1 MKNQTYYPL
10 VLAIILASCKSQD
23 QFVSPEKLNYDGE
36 ERQLLLKG
44 ITIQYLPSERFGI
57 KSSNKKLKLIA
68 VKIENETNEE
78 IILRQPLLQIK
89 KGNGTEIHLVNPT
102 VRLDWEKGSGRDFVF
117 YSLRDFKLTYRR
129 EEIESKKL
137 KPGIEAFSNGQ
148 GLENVLLLGAADFAL
163 RKRNLKKYKKPF
175 YSAIFQK
182 AIPPKTS
189 VYGFIPIEDN
199 DQSRLIF
206 GYNSSAEEAN
216 AK

>member
-1 MKNQTYYPL
+1 MKNQTFYPL
-10 VLAIILASCKSQD
+10 VLAIILASCKSQAL
-23 QFVSPEKLNYDGE
+23 FVSPEKLNYDGE

-44 ITIQYLPSERFGI
+44 VTIQYLPSERFGV

-117 YSLRDFKLTYRR
+117 YSLRDFKLTYRK

-137 KPGIEAFSNGQ
+137 KPIPTAVTN
-148 GLENVLLLGAADFAL
+148 GLEESLILGAADLAL

>member
-1 MKNQTYYPL
+1 MKNQIYYTL

-44 ITIQYLPSERFGI
+44 VTIQYIPSERFGI

-89 KGNGTEIHLVNPT
+89 KVNGTEIHLVNPT
-102 VRLDWEKGSGRDFVF
+102 VRLDWEKGSGKDVVF
-117 YSLRDFKLTYRR
+117 YSLRDFNLTYKK
-129 EEIESKKL
+129 EDIESQKL
-137 KPGIEAFSNGQ
+137 MPSATAISNGVEES
-148 GLENVLLLGAADFAL
+148 LILGAADWDL
-163 RKRNLKKYKKPF
+163 KKRDLKKYKKPF
-175 YSAIFQK
+175 YSAILQK
-182 AIPPKTS
+182 AIAPKTS

-199 DQSRLIF
+199 DKSRLIF

>member
-1 MKNQTYYPL
+1 MKNQIYYTL

-44 ITIQYLPSERFGI
+44 VTIQYIPSERFGI

-89 KGNGTEIHLVNPT
+89 KVNGTEIHLVNPT
-102 VRLDWEKGSGRDFVF
+102 VRLDWEKGSGKDVVF
-117 YSLRDFKLTYRR
+117 YSLRDFNLTYKK
-129 EEIESKKL
+129 EDIESQKL
-137 KPGIEAFSNGQ
+137 MPSATAISNGVEES
-148 GLENVLLLGAADFAL
+148 LILGAADWAL
-163 RKRNLKKYKKPF
+163 KKRDLKKYKKPF
-175 YSAIFQK
+175 YSAILQK
-182 AIPPKTS
+182 AIAPKTS

>member
-1 MKNQTYYPL
+1 MKNQIYYPL

-44 ITIQYLPSERFGI
+44 VTIQYIPSERFGI

-89 KGNGTEIHLVNPT
+89 KVNGTEIHLVNPT
-102 VRLDWEKGSGRDFVF
+102 VRLDWEKGSGKDVVF
-117 YSLRDFKLTYRR
+117 YSLRDFNLTYKK
-129 EEIESKKL
+129 EDIESQKL
-137 KPGIEAFSNGQ
+137 MPSATAISNGVEES
-148 GLENVLLLGAADFAL
+148 LILGAADWAL
-163 RKRNLKKYKKPF
+163 KKRDLKKYKKPF

-182 AIPPKTS
+182 AIAPKTS

-199 DQSRLIF
+199 DQSRLII
-206 GYNSSAEEAN
+206 GYNKSAEEAN

>member
-68 VKIENETNEE
+68 VKIDNETNEE

-137 KPGIEAFSNGQ
+137 MPIPTAVTN
-148 GLENVLLLGAADFAL
+148 GLEESLILGAADLAL

>member
-1 MKNQTYYPL
+1 MKNQIYYPL

-44 ITIQYLPSERFGI
+44 VTIQYIPSERFGI

-89 KGNGTEIHLVNPT
+89 KVNGTEIHLVNPT
-102 VRLDWEKGSGRDFVF
+102 VRLDWEKGSGKDVVF
-117 YSLRDFKLTYRR
+117 YSLRDFNLTYKK
-129 EEIESKKL
+129 EDIESQKL
-137 KPGIEAFSNGQ
+137 MPSATAISNGVEES
-148 GLENVLLLGAADFAL
+148 LILGAADWAL
-163 RKRNLKKYKKPF
+163 KKRNLKKYKKPF

>member
-1 MKNQTYYPL
+1 MKNQAYYPL
-10 VLAIILASCKSQD
+10 VFAIILASCKSQD

-44 ITIQYLPSERFGI
+44 VTIQYLPSERFGI

-102 VRLDWEKGSGRDFVF
+102 VRLDWEKGSGRDVV
-117 YSLRDFKLTYRR
+117 YYCLRDFKLTYRK

-137 KPGIEAFSNGQ
+137 MPIPTAVTN
-148 GLENVLLLGAADFAL
+148 GLEESLILGAADLAL

>member
-1 MKNQTYYPL
+1 MKNQAYYPL
-10 VLAIILASCKSQD
+10 VFAIILASCKSQD

-36 ERQLLLKG
+36 ERQLLLQG
-44 ITIQYLPSERFGI
+44 VTIQYLPSERFGV

-117 YSLRDFKLTYRR
+117 YSLRDFKLTYRK

-137 KPGIEAFSNGQ
+137 MPIPTAVTN
-148 GLENVLLLGAADFAL
+148 GLEESLILGAADLAL

>member
-1 MKNQTYYPL
+1 MKNQIYYPL

-44 ITIQYLPSERFGI
+44 VTIQYIPSERFGI

-89 KGNGTEIHLVNPT
+89 KVNGTEIHLVNPT
-102 VRLDWEKGSGRDFVF
+102 VRLYWEKGSGKDVVF
-117 YSLRDFKLTYRR
+117 YSLRDFNLTYKK
-129 EEIESKKL
+129 EDIESQKL
-137 KPGIEAFSNGQ
+137 MPSATAISNGVEES
-148 GLENVLLLGAADFAL
+148 LILGAADWAL
-163 RKRNLKKYKKPF
+163 KKRNLKKYKKPF

-206 GYNSSAEEAN
+206 GYNKSAEEAS

>member
-1 MKNQTYYPL
+1 MKNQIYYPL

-44 ITIQYLPSERFGI
+44 VTIQYIPSERFGI

-89 KGNGTEIHLVNPT
+89 KVNGTEIHLVNPT
-102 VRLDWEKGSGRDFVF
+102 VRLDWEKGSGKDVVF
-117 YSLRDFKLTYRR
+117 YSLRDFNLTYKK
-129 EEIESKKL
+129 EDIESQKL
-137 KPGIEAFSNGQ
+137 MPSATAISNGVEES
-148 GLENVLLLGAADFAL
+148 LILGAADWAL
-163 RKRNLKKYKKPF
+163 KKRNLKKYKKPF

-182 AIPPKTS
+182 AIAPHN
-189 VYGFIPIEDN
+189 VGCFFFWI
-199 DQSRLIF
+199 
-206 GYNSSAEEAN
+206 
-216 AK
+216 

>member
-1 MKNQTYYPL
+1 MKNQIYYPL

-44 ITIQYLPSERFGI
+44 VTIQYLPSERFGI

-89 KGNGTEIHLVNPT
+89 KVNGTEIHLVNPT
-102 VRLDWEKGSGRDFVF
+102 VRLDWEKGSGRDVVY
-117 YSLRDFKLTYRR
+117 YSLRDFKLTYRK

-137 KPGIEAFSNGQ
+137 MPIPTAVTN
-148 GLENVLLLGAADFAL
+148 GLEESLILGAADLVL

-189 VYGFIPIEDN
+189 MCGFIPIEDN

-216 AK
+216 VK